1 MAPAGRRVA
10 RRGAALAAAVACAV
24 IAVQGQAPDDIRSRI
39 ERRLSLFRGTMGV
52 SAVNLATGERI
63 DVNAALRFPTA
74 SLIKVA
80 VLVEVAHQIAD
91 GRLARDT
98 PVTLQAVTRSA
109 TSRWCSTSST
119 TACATVGDLMAL
131 MIAFSDNTAKTCYR
145 QGRHRERQRPHGQLR
160 AEGAAPVPSD
170 LPRRTR

>member
-63 DVNAALRFPTA
+63 DVMRPSGFP
-74 SLIKVA
+74 
-80 VLVEVAHQIAD
+80 
-91 GRLARDT
+91 
-98 PVTLQAVTRSA
+98 
-109 TSRWCSTSST
+109 
-119 TACATVGDLMAL
+119 
-131 MIAFSDNTAKTCYR
+131 
-145 QGRHRERQRPHGQLR
+145 RHR
-160 AEGAAPVPSD
+160 
-170 LPRRTR
+170 